1 MWQDSLKQYPG
12 VMRGCRDVATI
23 RLAFG
28 QDVAQ
33 IAHAYLTENDKVV
46 KSEMQRLGISE
57 KEGESA
63 ATNSA
68 QDEALEKAR
77 AAAGDLARAQ
87 KARQDLR
94 KVEIA
99 YSQTKFREQGGTELP
114 QGGVENIEPIPVLFD
129 PDSRFDAAD
138 KPKEFLPGIRT
149 WDETYKE
156 HVELTNLIKT
166 YYLAY
171 PALYA
176 LVGAGSDESGARPEA
191 VSKMTPEQARK
202 DLGEA
207 LRDVRENIAK
217 THTLVGGLTM
227 KMSPIHE
234 QMLSGHIGA
243 GAALNNDWTKPYFHS
258 IAEDR
263 LTEEQPGPWWQQLGV
278 ATLEAAAYV
287 VVSLATGGL
296 GAVLLAG
303 AQAAISIGKYQALE
317 AAAKS
322 AATPDTVLVQN
333 GEVAAAAAEAIIAT
347 ALAFVAAV
355 AAARGALA
363 LRLASQAG
371 KQLAEDL
378 GEDVARRLLLELTPE
393 AAQALKNKLGA
404 EALKDL
410 AFRLAGGTIQ
420 KLAEDLSAVEI
431 KALIDTIGF
440 EALEKLGKAIGG
452 KEIQT
457 LANDLGA
464 AILKSY
470 GEEIA
475 AADIKAMIA
484 KHGLEAVKWLG
495 KDLGGT
501 AAKKVADQLTPEA
514 LKALQDIAAKD
525 AAAVLDN
532 MGAQTVNALA
542 MPLKGKGLQELGRMQ
557 MFSFAPQMQQL
568 LNAGRGAAARG
579 LGALEGLSEDAI
591 RQRLTAAGF
600 TKVAEE
606 RGMQFYTHSDGS
618 LVRMKI
624 GPEAFT
630 PTRPGPTVI
639 REITKKAGDFSNKA
653 VFAKVAENGTV
664 IPAGTNFAK
673 DSMKNWFKQQAGR
686 AATPAEIDAMMVV
699 WGDAG
704 HVDIGP

>member
-1 MWQDSLKQYPG
+1 
-12 VMRGCRDVATI
+12 
-23 RLAFG
+23 
-28 QDVAQ
+28 
-33 IAHAYLTENDKVV
+33 
-46 KSEMQRLGISE
+46 
-57 KEGESA
+57 
-63 ATNSA
+63 
-68 QDEALEKAR
+68 
-77 AAAGDLARAQ
+77 
-87 KARQDLR
+87 
-94 KVEIA
+94 
-99 YSQTKFREQGGTELP
+99 
-114 QGGVENIEPIPVLFD
+114 VENIEPVPVLFD

-138 KPKEFLPGIRT
+138 NPKDFMLGIRT

-156 HVELTNLIKT
+156 HVELTNLVKT
-166 YYLAY
+166 YYMAY

-176 LVGAGSDESGARPEA
+176 LVGAGADESGDKPAA

-202 DLGEA
+202 QLGDA
-207 LRDVRENIAK
+207 LRDVRENISK
-217 THTLVGGLTM
+217 THGLVGGLVM
-227 KMSPIHE
+227 KMTPIHD
-234 QMLSGHIGA
+234 QMLSNHVGA
-243 GAALNNDWTKPYFHS
+243 GAAPKHDWSRPFFHS

-263 LTEEQPGPWWQQLGV
+263 LSEEQPGPWWQQLGA

-296 GAVLLAG
+296 GAILLAG
-303 AQAAISIGKYQALE
+303 AQAALSIGKYQALE

-333 GEVAAAAAEAIIAT
+333 GEVAAAAAEAVIAT

-420 KLAEDLSAVEI
+420 KMAAELTAVEI
-431 KALIDTIGF
+431 KALIDTVGW
-440 EALEKLGKAIGG
+440 EALEKLAKSIGG

-457 LANDLGA
+457 LATDLGA
-464 AILKSY
+464 AVLKRY

-475 AADIKAMIA
+475 ASDIKAMIA
-484 KHGLEAVKWLG
+484 KHGLDTVKWLG
-495 KDLGGT
+495 KDLGGS
-501 AAKKVADQLTPEA
+501 ASKKVADQLTPEA
-514 LKALQDIAAKD
+514 LKALQDISAKD
-525 AAAVLDN
+525 AASLVDN
-532 MGAQTVNALA
+532 IGAPQLNTLA
-542 MPLKGKGLQELGRMQ
+542 MPLKGKGLQELGGMQ
-557 MFSFAPQMQQL
+557 MFSFAPNMQQL
-568 LNAGRGAAARG
+568 LNAGKGAAARG
-579 LGALEGLSEDAI
+579 LGALEGLSQDAI

-606 RGMQFYTHSDGS
+606 RGMEFWTHSDGS

-624 GPEAFT
+624 GQEAFT
-630 PTRPGPTVI
+630 AMRPGPHVV
-639 REITKKAGDFSNKA
+639 REISKKAGDFSNKA

-673 DSMKNWFKQQAGR
+673 DSMKNWFKQKAGR
-686 AATPAEIDAMMVV
+686 AATQAEIDAMMVV
-699 WGDAG
+699 WADAG